1 MLDRFGTWLSRR
13 AILKYA
19 PLREK
24 LNILELGCG
33 YSAKNLLAISDKARS
48 IVGVDIQIGDEIKSH
63 PKFVGIEG
71 DIEIAIKQLENQK
84 FDLILI
90 ISVLEHLK
98 NPLEVLSS
106 CKELLAPDG
115 VILIN
120 VPTWF
125 GKFFLEYAAFKLNLS
140 PKEEMDDHK
149 MYYNKSDLWPLI
161 VASGFL
167 PSKIKLT
174 YHKFGLNLFAVIR
187 G

>member
-1 MLDRFGTWLSRR
+1 
-13 AILKYA
+13 
-19 PLREK
+19 
-24 LNILELGCG
+24 
-33 YSAKNLLAISDKARS
+33 
-48 IVGVDIQIGDEIKSH
+48 
-63 PKFVGIEG
+63 
-71 DIEIAIKQLENQK
+71 
-84 FDLILI
+84 
-90 ISVLEHLK
+90 
-98 NPLEVLSS
+98 LSS